1 MVEPTHLK
9 NMLVKLDPS
18 PNRDEHKHMSNH
30 HGLMIFPLQKN
41 PTLPETNIAPEN
53 EPLEKEIPIGNHH
66 F

>member
-1 MVEPTHLK
+1 MILCFDVTTKKKTYDFEYLY
-9 NMLVKLDPS
+9 NM
-18 PNRDEHKHMSNH
+18 
-30 HGLMIFPLQKN
+30 FW